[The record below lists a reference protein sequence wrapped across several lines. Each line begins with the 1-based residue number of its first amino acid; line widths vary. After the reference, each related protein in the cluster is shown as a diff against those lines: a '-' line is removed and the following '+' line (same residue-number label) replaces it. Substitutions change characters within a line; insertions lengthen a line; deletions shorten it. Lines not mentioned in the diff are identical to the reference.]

1 MQVDQL
7 VMGAFET
14 NCYVLREGSGATDCV
29 IVDAGLDGAGLV
41 GFLQER
47 KLNSV
52 ALVLTHGHADHIAGV
67 VELRKSF
74 AGLKVY
80 IHQLDAEMLTGEQD
94 NLSALAGGTFRADP
108 ADFLVVES
116 DRIEQAEISLEV
128 LHTPG
133 HTRGGIS
140 LYCRDEGVVF
150 AGDTLFAG
158 SVGRTDFPGGSMR
171 QLIESIREKLLVLP
185 DETIVYPG
193 HGPAT
198 TIAQEK
204 AYNPFVR

>member
-14 NCYVLREGSGATDCV
+14 NCYVLRESSGATDCV
-29 IVDAGLDGAGLV
+29 IVDAGLDAGGLV
-41 GFLQER
+41 GFLQQR
-47 KLNSV
+47 KLNAV

-67 VELRKSF
+67 VELCKNFGS
-74 AGLKVY
+74 LKVY

-94 NLSALAGGTFRADP
+94 NLSVLAGGTFRAEP
-108 ADFLVVES
+108 ADFLVAEN
-116 DRIEQAEISLEV
+116 DRIEQAGISLKV

-140 LYCRDEGVVF
+140 LYCGNEGVVF

-171 QLIESIREKLLVLP
+171 QLIESIRERLLVLP

>member
-7 VMGAFET
+7 VLGAFET
-14 NCYVLREGSGATDCV
+14 NCYVLRESGGATACV
-29 IVDAGLDGAGLV
+29 IVDAGLDAGGLV
-41 GFLQER
+41 GFLQQR
-47 KLNSV
+47 KLNAV

-67 VELRKSF
+67 VELRKNFVS
-74 AGLKVY
+74 LKVY

-94 NLSALAGGTFRADP
+94 NLSILAGGTFRAEP

-116 DRIEQAEISLEV
+116 YKIEQAGMSLEV

-158 SVGRTDFPGGSMR
+158 SVGRTDFPGGDMR
-171 QLIESIREKLLVLP
+171 QLIENIREKLLVLP
-185 DETIVYPG
+185 DQTIVYAG

-204 AYNPFVR
+204 AYNPFVS

>member
-7 VMGAFET
+7 VLGAFET
-14 NCYVLREGSGATDCV
+14 NCYALRESGNATDCV
-29 IVDAGLDGAGLV
+29 IVDAGLDAGGLV
-41 GFLQER
+41 GFLQQR
-47 KLNSV
+47 KLNAV

-67 VELRKSF
+67 VELRENF
-74 AGLKVY
+74 ASLKVY
-80 IHQLDAEMLTGEQD
+80 IHQLDAGMLTGEQD

-140 LYCRDEGVVF
+140 LYCKDEGVVF

-158 SVGRTDFPGGSMR
+158 SVGRTDFPGGNMR
-171 QLIESIREKLLVLP
+171 QLIESIRERLLVLP

-204 AYNPFVR
+204 AYNPFVS

>member
-7 VMGAFET
+7 VLGAFET
-14 NCYVLREGSGATDCV
+14 NCYMLRESGGATDCV
-29 IVDAGLDGAGLV
+29 IVDAGLDADGLV
-41 GFLQER
+41 GFLQQR
-47 KLNSV
+47 KLNAI

-67 VELRKSF
+67 VELRKNF
-74 AGLKVY
+74 ASLKVY
-80 IHQLDAEMLTGEQD
+80 IHQLDAGMLTGEQD
-94 NLSALAGGTFRADP
+94 NLSVLAGGTFRAEP

-116 DRIEQAEISLEV
+116 DRIEQAGIPLEV

-140 LYCRDEGVVF
+140 LYCKDEGVVF

-158 SVGRTDFPGGSMR
+158 SVGRTDFPGGDMR

-185 DETIVYPG
+185 DQTIVYPG

-204 AYNPFVR
+204 AYNPFVS

>member
-7 VMGAFET
+7 IMGAFET
-14 NCYVLREGSGATDCV
+14 NCYALRESDGATDCV

-47 KLNSV
+47 KLNAV

-74 AGLKVY
+74 ANLKVY

-158 SVGRTDFPGGSMR
+158 SVGRTDFPGGNMR
-171 QLIESIREKLLVLP
+171 QLITNIREKLLVLP
-185 DETIVYPG
+185 DETVVYPG

>member
-7 VMGAFET
+7 IMGAFET
-14 NCYVLREGSGATDCV
+14 NCYALRESDGATDCV

-47 KLNSV
+47 KLNAV

-74 AGLKVY
+74 GSLKVY
-80 IHQLDAEMLTGEQD
+80 IHQLDAGMLTGEQD
-94 NLSALAGGTFRADP
+94 NLSVLAGGTFRAEP

-158 SVGRTDFPGGSMR
+158 SVGRTDFPGGNMR
-171 QLIESIREKLLVLP
+171 QLITNIREKLLVLP
-185 DETIVYPG
+185 DETVVYPG